1 MPNDNNSSSGNND
14 YSGYVQAGVALGSA
28 IGNIGNSRRARK
40 AAKEMNERNIE
51 ATNQINR
58 ENREFSKE
66 MWNMTNAYN
75 SPAQQMAR
83 YKEAGLNPHLIYGS
97 QPQASQPMSAST
109 SVPTVENEGADNT
122 FNEVAGAGFQAQQM
136 YLATK
141 KQQAEIDNVKK
152 ANDVMDADIRQKDAG
167 TALAF
172 SQNARSQFDLGLAE
186 MLKQNVIDSSNF
198 NTQNAGLSVQK
209 LEQDIMNSKIG
220 RTKTEAEIK
229 KIAMDIFVQQKQI
242 EMMQIQGQNLK
253 ADNELKQLDLKLKRL
268 GIQPSDNMMFR
279 VPTQIFSDPDM
290 RNKAW
295 NKFKNWFSK

>member
-1 MPNDNNSSSGNND
+1 MPDNQSGNSD

-66 MWNMTNAYN
+66 MWNLTNAYN
-75 SPAQQMAR
+75 SPAQQMER
-83 YKEAGLNPHLIYGS
+83 YRAAGLNPHLIYGM

-109 SVPTVENEGADNT
+109 SVPTVQNEGADNT
-122 FNEVAGAGFQAQQM
+122 FQEVAGAGFAAQQM

-152 ANDVMDADIRQKDAG
+152 ASDVMDADIRAKDAN

-172 SQNARSQFDLGLAE
+172 SNNARSKFDLELAQ
-186 MLKQNVIDSSNF
+186 MLKENVITTSGF
-198 NTQNAGLSVQK
+198 NTQNAGLQVQK
-209 LEQDIMNSKIG
+209 LEQDIATSKIG
-220 RTKTEAEIK
+220 RMKTESEIRQ
-229 KIAMDIFVQQKQI
+229 IAVDIVAKQKSI
-242 EMMQIQGQNLK
+242 EIMRLQGENMK
-253 ADNELKQLDLKLKRL
+253 ADNELKKLDLNLKRL
-268 GIQPSDNMMFR
+268 GIQPTDNMMWR
-279 VPTQIFSDPDM
+279 VPAQVLADPDL
-290 RNKAW
+290 RDKAW